1 MPTGILSA
9 ITEGPFIPDSFKALC
24 VFQVALETE
33 SLKAFALCHT
43 AEGVGEKKVLRVSQ
57 RDASVRR
64 EMKGD
69 KS

>member
-43 AEGVGEKKVLRVSQ
+43 AEGVGEKKV
-57 RDASVRR
+57 
-64 EMKGD
+64 
-69 KS
+69 